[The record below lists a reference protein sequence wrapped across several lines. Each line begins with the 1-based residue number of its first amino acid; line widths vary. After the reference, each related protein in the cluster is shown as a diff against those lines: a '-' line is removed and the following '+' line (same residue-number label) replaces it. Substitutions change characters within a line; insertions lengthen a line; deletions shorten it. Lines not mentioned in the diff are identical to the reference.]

1 MMAAMVRRRET
12 EEAEG
17 TGEPSGDA
25 TGPSGGPSDDA
36 GGRSGGPGG
45 PPVGVAFLLSQ
56 LGIYAAQQFA
66 ARMTTIGLT
75 PPLAGLLRAIAVTP
89 GQSQQ
94 ALARYLRTQPSRV
107 VAFVDDLE
115 GRGLI
120 ERRRNPQD
128 RRLHAIHLTQD
139 GHEALHQI
147 GQLARA
153 NDADL
158 CAPLD
163 DDERQQLIS
172 LLQRLRA
179 HHGLTPGVHPGYR
192 LMGKGGPDCPPD

>member
-1 MMAAMVRRRET
+1 MVVTMARRW
-12 EEAEG
+12 
-17 TGEPSGDA
+17 GD
-25 TGPSGGPSDDA
+25 DDRGRIGDPPDDT
-36 GGRSGGPGG
+36 GGRSGRPGR
-45 PPVGVAFLLSQ
+45 PPGGVAFLLSQ

-66 ARMTTIGLT
+66 ERIAVLGLT
-75 PPLAGLLRAIAVTP
+75 PPLAGLLRAIATTP

-94 ALARYLRTQPSRV
+94 ALARHLRTQPSRV

-128 RRLHAIHLTQD
+128 RRLHALHLTQD
-139 GHEALHQI
+139 GQAMLLQI
-147 GQLARA
+147 GQIATA
-153 NDADL
+153 HDGDL

-163 DDERQQLIS
+163 DEERQQLAA
-172 LLQRLRA
+172 LLRRLQA

-192 LMGKGGPDCPPD
+192 LIGDDGPNCPPV